1 MIDLDAIKAIPY
13 DKPRKGPARMSK
25 SEKSSAQ
32 ERWRSQRSLQ
42 RRIGPER
49 YAASQAIVRE
59 IVDDMDR
66 EFLRDLNVLTREVV
80 NPEIGAASTDFPI
93 LHQKGFE
100 IVNSILENIME
111 D

>member
-1 MIDLDAIKAIPY
+1 MIDLEKIKALPE
-13 DKPRKGPARMSK
+13 DRPRKGPRRMGK
-25 SEKSSAQ
+25 SEKSPAQ
-32 ERWRSQRSLQ
+32 ERWRAQRSLQ

-66 EFLRDLNVLTREVV
+66 EFLRDLDILPHEVI
-80 NPEIGAASTDFPI
+80 NPEISVAPADFPT
-93 LHQKGFE
+93 LNQRGLK

-111 D
+111 E

>member
-1 MIDLDAIKAIPY
+1 M
-13 DKPRKGPARMSK
+13 GK
-25 SEKSSAQ
+25 SEKNPAQ
-32 ERWRSQRSLQ
+32 KRWRAQRSLQ

-59 IVDDMDR
+59 IVDNMDR
-66 EFLRDLNVLTREVV
+66 DFLRDLDILPHEVV
-80 NPEIGAASTDFPI
+80 NPEISVAPADFPI
-93 LHQKGFE
+93 LHQKGLK

>member
-1 MIDLDAIKAIPY
+1 MIDIEKIKSLPD

-25 SEKSSAQ
+25 SEKSPAQ

-59 IVDDMDR
+59 IVDGMDR
-66 EFLRDLNVLTREVV
+66 EFLRDLDILPHEVI
-80 NPEIGAASTDFPI
+80 NPEISVAPTDFPI
-93 LHQKGFE
+93 LNQKGLK

>member
-1 MIDLDAIKAIPY
+1 MIDFEKIKKIPD

-25 SEKSSAQ
+25 SEKSLAQ
-32 ERWRSQRSLQ
+32 ERWRSQRSLE

-66 EFLRDLNVLTREVV
+66 EFLRDLDILPYEPSI
-80 NPEIGAASTDFPI
+80 PEISVAPTDFPT
-93 LHQKGFE
+93 LNQKGLK
-100 IVNSILENIME
+100 IVNSILENLME
-111 D
+111 E